1 MVGFWQ
7 GRGRGVGRERLYM
20 KDLLGVS
27 RKYAIPLMEHF
38 DGQRVTQ
45 RVGDKRVLRANQLT
59 AGEGERNV
67 RGRR

>member
-1 MVGFWQ
+1 
-7 GRGRGVGRERLYM
+7 M

-27 RKYAIPLMEHF
+27 RKYAIPLMEYF

-59 AGEGERNV
+59 PGEGGRNV
-67 RGRR
+67 RGRRRTERG